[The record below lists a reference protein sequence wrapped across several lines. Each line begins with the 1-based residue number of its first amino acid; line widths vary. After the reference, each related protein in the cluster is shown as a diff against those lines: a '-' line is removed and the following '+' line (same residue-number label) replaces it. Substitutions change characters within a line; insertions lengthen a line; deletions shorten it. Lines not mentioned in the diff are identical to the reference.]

1 MLFTAVQYLIVLH
14 HYDVINLLRLWIRK
28 KTVNQKF
35 NYLKVEI
42 ELRNQQTIEIALNA
56 K

>member
-1 MLFTAVQYLIVLH
+1 MLLI
-14 HYDVINLLRLWIRK
+14 YFAYGSQK
-28 KTVNQKF
+28 KTVNQKL